1 MDLFD
6 LSETYGS
13 MDAALSR
20 VKGPV
25 MVIGVK
31 TDQLFPV
38 WQQRQLAKDLQAAG
52 KLSSSLH
59 FHADCLYMTASRE
72 KGPLSQKSIIE

>member
-20 VKGPV
+20 VTCPV

-38 WQQRQLAKDLQAAG
+38 WQQRQLAKDLQDAG
-52 KLSSSLH
+52 ELFSVLPNES
-59 FHADCLYMTASRE
+59 
-72 KGPLSQKSIIE
+72 G